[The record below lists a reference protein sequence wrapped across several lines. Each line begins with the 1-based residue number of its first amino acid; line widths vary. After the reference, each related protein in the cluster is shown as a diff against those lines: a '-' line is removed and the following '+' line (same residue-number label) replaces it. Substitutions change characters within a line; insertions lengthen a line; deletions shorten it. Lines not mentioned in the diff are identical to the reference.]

1 MAKFN
6 IQDGVLVRCYTEP
19 SDNGCITIPLHVF
32 EIGRQAFISGA
43 TPITRV
49 LLPNNLLVIREEAFL
64 GHRYL
69 EEIHIPPGVRHIGAK
84 AFYHTDVKAYIYGSW
99 DEWDDNWDVC
109 DEIPAKFLKK
119 SETIYLSR
127 EDKKASYATFQQAL
141 AEKNKE
147 RSTRLLQS
155 LADFGY
161 APAYAFLAWAYLHGS
176 GCTASLASA
185 KKYIHLAET
194 AFAPGFDTHY
204 IYADI
209 KLKSENAEEIQEAIN
224 LYKNFS
230 SQLDAVIVLVET
242 VSADKKL
249 RDFAKSLLAH
259 GYSQIGDGY
268 RLLGNEEEAKFWNAR
283 AALTNPRLLEDPAM
297 QAVLTHLKT
306 YHDYK
311 NSLGV

>member
-1 MAKFN
+1 MIKDTELYDLLYSSDLSLSFIFN
-6 IQDGVLVRCYTEP
+6 ILKNDDLTDKEEYWRNIPRNENSERFWFPLYSDFKYL
-19 SDNGCITIPLHVF
+19 SDNYDGNIDKQI
-32 EIGRQAFISGA
+32 
-43 TPITRV
+43 
-49 LLPNNLLVIREEAFL
+49 N
-64 GHRYL
+64 
-69 EEIHIPPGVRHIGAK
+69 
-84 AFYHTDVKAYIYGSW
+84 
-99 DEWDDNWDVC
+99 EWDDNWDVC

-119 SETIYLSR
+119 SETIYLPR

-161 APAYAFLAWAYLHGS
+161 APAYAFLAFAYLHGS

-194 AFAPGFDTHY
+194 AFAPGFDTHC

-259 GYSQIGDGY
+259 GYSQIGNGY
-268 RLLGNEEEAKFWNAR
+268 RLLGNEEEAKYWNAR